1 VSRDSL
7 TRRLRCPRPALPTT
21 EIPTA
26 DPAYIAKVK
35 TAAPEQIV
43 NKASIVMMQRG
54 KPRELQRVSNG
65 FTCLIGPDGRPLGAD
80 AKGMEWIKSMGD
92 RTPRRTRSGSPN

>member
-65 FTCLIGPDGRPLGAD
+65 FHLSDRARRQTAGRRREGHGMDQVDGRPYPAPDKIGF
-80 AKGMEWIKSMGD
+80 
-92 RTPRRTRSGSPN
+92 T